1 MPEQLN
7 LDIPLFDADRLPRKP
22 YCTENLAHGL
32 LIRPLKIAIQMRYI
46 QPNRPGM
53 VSYLAFDIDRADA
66 GAAWLD
72 SNAPKPSFIIKNPD
86 NGHAH
91 YLYAL
96 EHPVPT
102 TSAARLK
109 PMQYVAAIERAIA
122 EQLRSDPGYSGLII
136 KNPAHQHWQTIV
148 VETLPYSLSKLS
160 QGLDLSAAANAA
172 RIRECASS
180 GLGRNCTVFDDLR
193 QWAYKAVTQH
203 WRPGGESGFVV
214 ATREKAHEL
223 NLFPEPLQQKEVD
236 QIAKSVSRWVWKRFN
251 PATRRDL
258 IERTHTPELQAKRG
272 SKKGQ
277 ARREELLPKVM
288 LLTHAAYSTREI
300 GVQLGIPQKTV
311 ARWIKQ
317 HLEKQAI
324 ENDSHV

>member
-1 MPEQLN
+1 MQEQLK

-22 YCTENLAHGL
+22 RCTNDLSYGTVV
-32 LIRPLKIAIQMRYI
+32 RPLKIAIRMKYI
-46 QPNRPGM
+46 QPNPPGI
-53 VSYLAFDIDRADA
+53 VSYLAFDIDRHDA

-72 SNAPKPSFIIKNPD
+72 SNAPRPSFIIKNPE

-136 KNPAHQHWQTIV
+136 KNPAHQHWDTMI

-193 QWAYKAVTQH
+193 QWAYKAISHH
-203 WRPGGESGFVV
+203 WKPGGDAGFAL

-223 NLFPEPLQQKEVD
+223 NIFPEPLQQKEVD
-236 QIAKSVSRWVWKRFN
+236 QIAKSVSKWVWKRFS
-251 PATRRDL
+251 PASRREL

-277 ARREELLPKVM
+277 ARREELFPHVM
-288 LLTHAAYSTREI
+288 LLNLASYSTREI
-300 GVQLGIPQKTV
+300 GEQLGIPQKTV

-317 HLEKQAI
+317 HMEKHAI
-324 ENDSHV
+324 ENGSHV